1 MSEKFFLAAFI
12 RNASNNRGRYNPYVV
27 ASSVIFYLAESI
39 EFTCDET
46 LWNIKR
52 FESYDK
58 EWLDFVAGCR
68 EGMDT
73 GNYDMIIGGI
83 ANDRVIITLDRYFT
97 GEISQEEALGLLRFE
112 KPNIQYCI
120 RTDKMLQKCL
130 TFIGS
135 EQL

>member
-1 MSEKFFLAAFI
+1 MSEKFFSRLLFATHQTTEDATT
-12 RNASNNRGRYNPYVV
+12 YNPYVV
-27 ASSVIFYLAESI
+27 ASSVVFYLVESI

-83 ANDRVIITLDRYFT
+83 AKT
-97 GEISQEEALGLLRFE
+97 E
-112 KPNIQYCI
+112 
-120 RTDKMLQKCL
+120 
-130 TFIGS
+130 
-135 EQL
+135 